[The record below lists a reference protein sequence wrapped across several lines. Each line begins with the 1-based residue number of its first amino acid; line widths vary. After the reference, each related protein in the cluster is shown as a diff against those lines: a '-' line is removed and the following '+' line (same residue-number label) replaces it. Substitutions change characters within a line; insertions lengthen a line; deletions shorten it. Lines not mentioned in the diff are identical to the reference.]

1 MRRSSSVKTNRPTTT
16 FKVRVFL
23 GDKQLDPA
31 DYKKIVI
38 VSPVVD
44 KIVNEVYEQDL
55 VEESVSETVF
65 KT

>member
-1 MRRSSSVKTNRPTTT
+1 MRRSSTAITNRPTT

-55 VEESVSETVF
+55 VEESVSETVS